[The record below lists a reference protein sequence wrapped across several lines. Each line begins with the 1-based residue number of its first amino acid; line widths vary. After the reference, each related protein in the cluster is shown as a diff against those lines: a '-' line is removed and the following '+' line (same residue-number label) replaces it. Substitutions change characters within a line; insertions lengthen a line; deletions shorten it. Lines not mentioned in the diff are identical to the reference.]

1 LSRRK
6 GKKANKPPKQGSASP
21 DLIVVSTDSAERE
34 VMTLAVLGKI
44 ERTIMALE
52 SGECQDTS
60 SVLGEFDFDGKI
72 IPRLDKNAVA
82 SLLPEHRGEF
92 FRVFCSA
99 VWTQLARDMGLL
111 AAMEGAC
118 IIKLGLCPAK
128 DQIPAIGPIADD
140 EPSFATPF
148 LGTLQETIKARLVE
162 IGFIPARHVD
172 ADLSPP
178 GTLVRGYGLTRAEKA
193 REEVPFGEYL
203 RLVQAATGT
212 YLVTVM
218 GEKPELAAKAARLF
232 RDYIFF
238 WLGCQNILQ
247 DIISGLVNGL
257 PSLRKVLK
265 RDGSVEFI
273 ICRDEPPPPCFE
285 PAD

>member
-1 LSRRK
+1 MSRRK
-6 GKKANKPPKQGSASP
+6 GKKADKPPKQGLASA
-21 DLIVVSTDSAERE
+21 DLVVVGNDSADRE

-52 SGECQDTS
+52 SGECQDILS
-60 SVLGEFDFDGKI
+60 ILGEFDFDGKI
-72 IPRLDKNAVA
+72 IPKVDKNAVA

-99 VWTQLARDMGLL
+99 VWTQLARDMGIL
-111 AAMEGAC
+111 AAMEGDC
-118 IIKLGLCPAK
+118 IIKLGMCPAK
-128 DQIPAIGPIADD
+128 DQITALGPIADD
-140 EPSFATPF
+140 EPTFATPF
-148 LGTLQETIKARLVE
+148 LGTLQETIKTRLVE

-178 GTLVRGYGLTRAEKA
+178 GTLVRGYGLTNAEKA
-193 REEVPFGEYL
+193 QEEVPFAEYL
-203 RLVQAATGT
+203 HMVQAATGT
-212 YLVTVM
+212 YLTTVI
-218 GEKPELAAKAARLF
+218 GEEPELAGKAARLF

-247 DIISGLVNGL
+247 DVISGLVNGL
-257 PSLRKVLK
+257 PILRKVLR
-265 RDGSVEFI
+265 RDGSVEFV
-273 ICRDEPPPPCFE
+273 ICHDEPPPPCFR